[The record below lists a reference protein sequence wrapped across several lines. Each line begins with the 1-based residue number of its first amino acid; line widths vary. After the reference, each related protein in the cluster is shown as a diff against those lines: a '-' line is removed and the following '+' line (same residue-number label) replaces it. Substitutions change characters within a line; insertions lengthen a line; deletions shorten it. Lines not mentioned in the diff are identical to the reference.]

1 MGRPFNRGQPPSVVS
16 EGCTYFH
23 EEVGLNSRL
32 DAIQAAIPDVKLPH
46 LERWNSECRLC
57 ADRYRLFFE
66 SLGLTER
73 VTLPHELEGNYH
85 IYHQYAVRV
94 PDRDKLMGYLDE
106 LGVTT
111 RVYYPLPLHLQP
123 CFAFLGGRRGDCP
136 EAERLSQEAS
146 ALPIFPGLKA
156 EEQERVVKAIA
167 AFLSYHPC

>member
-1 MGRPFNRGQPPSVVS
+1 MGRPFNRRQPPSVVS

-32 DAIQAAIPDVKLPH
+32 DAIQAAIPDVKLPC
-46 LERWNSECRLC
+46 LERWNSERRLC

-94 PDRDKLMGYLDE
+94 PDRDKPMGYLDE

-136 EAERLSQEAS
+136 EAERLSQEAL
-146 ALPIFPGLKA
+146 ALPIFPGLEA